1 MPPEIKNLLT
11 DNYKKISDI
20 NFLEN
25 ISNVD
30 VQANILK
37 TMLNTDII

>member
-1 MPPEIKNLLT
+1 MPAEIKALLAE
-11 DNYKKISDI
+11 NYKKIEDV

-25 ISNVD
+25 ITNFD

-37 TMLNTDII
+37 TMLNTNII